1 MSKYFDPYLVE
12 CVQLPQTAR
21 RAFVYAGLNCTQKA
35 RTPIH
40 ARTIYQNGWRA
51 FVYAIVRFVQLKPK
65 FVQLFSKRYYTT
77 KPRVHETSVRIVQ
90 SSRAKFVQYTY
101 SRTV

>member
-21 RAFVYAGLNCTQKA
+21 RAFVYAGLNCTQKR

-51 FVYAIVRFVQLKPK
+51 FV
-65 FVQLFSKRYYTT
+65 
-77 KPRVHETSVRIVQ
+77 
-90 SSRAKFVQYTY
+90 
-101 SRTV
+101 